1 MNALLNKYK
10 WLKYAIGA
18 FTIALGVTIIIL
30 ACLSLGHLANVINI
44 VVAVSLMII
53 GIIFIC
59 ANLFSETHKAFTM
72 ALLIGTFSITAG
84 VMLLVSKF
92 HLSTDLLHTGLLV
105 YFIAIFSL
113 ALGAALIAKAIS
125 MIYYRQKTALIVLM
139 FVIATVAITAG
150 ILSLIFADSSQLQ
163 QSAYIILGVVLVAL
177 GIAMIIVSSI
187 PKKEKE

>member
-53 GIIFIC
+53 GIIFVC
-59 ANLFSETHKAFTM
+59 ANLFSETHKTITL
-72 ALLIGTFSITAG
+72 ALLIGSISITGG
-84 VMLLVSKF
+84 VVLLVSKF
-92 HLSTDLLHTGLLV
+92 HLGTDLLHTGLLV

-113 ALGAALIAKAIS
+113 ALGAALIAKAIT

-150 ILSLIFADSSQLQ
+150 ILSLIFADKLQ
-163 QSAYIILGVVLVAL
+163 QPAYIILGVVLVVL